1 MIKQMAE
8 NQNAEAGQKAAGMG
22 NLSFCESRRELEQS
36 LDILEGDDMP
46 LAALLASQLKQDAAK
61 TLNAIGKF
69 VPSDIKIEHSG
80 DNLIGALEQIG
91 AAIDEQVTQAKA
103 AELSRLSDVQTDSQE
118 WQKPKDYFKKREVN

>member
-1 MIKQMAE
+1 MSETPKRRGRPKGSGH
-8 NQNAEAGQKAAGMG
+8 GQSIV
-22 NLSFCESRRELEQS
+22 LRVRRELEQS
-36 LDILEGDDMP
+36 LDILESDDMP

-91 AAIDEQVTQAKA
+91 AAIDEQLIEAKA
-103 AELSRLSDVQTDSQE
+103 GQIVGSSASLPDEQLPPEPAENLD
-118 WQKPKDYFKKREVN
+118 KKLN